1 MMGDVTAPR
10 RWLVLPIETKA
21 REFHAKTFLAA
32 AVAETGIDAI
42 IGEQNALV
50 AQRAQLPRALY
61 IDKSVARTKEA
72 HFRALRDAGS
82 LVAAWCEEGLVY
94 RDHAAYLRERVH
106 APSLG
111 LAARFY
117 AWGPAHGAHIRGHVP
132 AEAAKVIET
141 GNPRLDLLRPELRG
155 FYAAE
160 VAVLGRRLGPYIL
173 VNTNFSR
180 YNHHLGWDWWI
191 EGLKRRGTLTTPEQ
205 EAFYFG
211 WREFLGRIHHAFVDL
226 LPHLAAAFPE
236 HLIVVRPHPSEDPA
250 PWHDAAQPLRNV
262 EVLHEGSVVP
272 WLLGA
277 EAVIHNSCT
286 TGLEAHLLGRPV
298 AAYRPAL
305 SEIYDSE
312 LPNAVSH
319 NAGTVDDLIDLVRG
333 LMARPRPADGAEG
346 AVLAHIAGLE
356 GPLAVDAVAAD
367 IAALDLPESGFA
379 AGPAAGAQRL
389 VARLATAARP
399 VARRLLKGGRASA
412 YVDQKFPGIGLD
424 EVRAVLAGIQAATGR
439 FPDVHAE
446 ALDLHHAFRIT
457 AR

>member
-1 MMGDVTAPR
+1 MTADVTTPR

-21 REFHAKTFLAA
+21 REFHAKTLLAA
-32 AVAETGIDAI
+32 TVAERGIDVVL
-42 IGEQNALV
+42 GEQNALL

-72 HFRALRDAGS
+72 HFKALREAGS

-94 RDHAAYLRERVH
+94 RDREAYLRERVH
-106 APSLG
+106 APSLA

-117 AWGPAHGAHIRGHVP
+117 AWGPVQGADMREYVP
-132 AEAAKVIET
+132 TEAAKVVET

-155 FYAAE
+155 FYTAE
-160 VAVLGRRLGPYIL
+160 VEALDRRLGPYIL

-180 YNHHLGWDWWI
+180 YNHHLGQNSWI

-211 WREFLGRIHHAFVDL
+211 WRDFLGRIHHAFVDL
-226 LPHLAAAFPE
+226 LPHLATAFPE
-236 HLIVVRPHPSEDPA
+236 HRIVVRPHPSENHA
-250 PWHDAAQPLRNV
+250 PWHQAAQPLGNV
-262 EVLHEGSVVP
+262 EVHHEGPVVP

-305 SEIYDSE
+305 SEIYDSD

-319 NAGTVDDLIDLVRG
+319 NAETADDLIDLVRG
-333 LMARPRPADGAEG
+333 LIARPRAADGANR
-346 AVLAHIAGLE
+346 AALAYLAGLE
-356 GPLAVDAVAAD
+356 GALAVDALAAD
-367 IAALDLPESGFA
+367 IDTLDLPECGFA
-379 AGPAAGAQRL
+379 AGPAAAA
-389 VARLATAARP
+389 ARLAARIATAARP
-399 VARRLLKGGRASA
+399 LARRLLKGGLASA
-412 YVDQKFPGIGLD
+412 YVDQKFPGIDLT
-424 EVRAVLAGIQAATGR
+424 EVRAALAGLQSATGR
-439 FPDVHAE
+439 FTTVRAE
-446 ALDLHHAFRIT
+446 ALGLHHAYRIT

>member
-1 MMGDVTAPR
+1 MMGDVSTPR

-32 AVAETGIDAI
+32 AVAERGIDVVL
-42 IGEQNALV
+42 GEQNALV

-94 RDHAAYLRERVH
+94 RDRAAYLRERVH
-106 APSLG
+106 APSLA

-117 AWGPAHGAHIRGHVP
+117 AWGPVQGAHIREYLP

-141 GNPRLDLLRPELRG
+141 GNPRLDLLRPELRSL
-155 FYAAE
+155 YTSE
-160 VAVLGRRLGPYIL
+160 VEALGRRLGPYIL

-180 YNHHLGWDWWI
+180 FNHHLGHDWWI
-191 EGLKRRGTLTTPEQ
+191 EALKRRGTLTTPEQ

-211 WREFLGRIHHAFVDL
+211 WRDFLGRIHHAFVDL
-226 LPHLAAAFPE
+226 LPRLATAFPD
-236 HLIVVRPHPSEDPA
+236 HLIVVRPHPSENHA
-250 PWHDAAQPLRNV
+250 PWHEAALPLRNV
-262 EVLHEGSVVP
+262 EVHHEGPVVP

-277 EAVIHNSCT
+277 ETVIHNSCT
-286 TGLEAHLLGRPV
+286 TGLEAYLLGRPV
-298 AAYRPAL
+298 AAYRPAR

-319 NAGTVDDLIDLVRG
+319 NAGTAGDLADLVRG
-333 LMARPRPADGAEG
+333 LIARPRAADGAEG
-346 AVLAHIAGLE
+346 AALAHLAGLE
-356 GPLAVDAVAAD
+356 GPLAVDALATD

-379 AGPAAGAQRL
+379 AGPAAVAGRQ

-399 VARRLLKGGRASA
+399 MARRLLKGGRASA
-412 YVDQKFPGIGLD
+412 YVDQKFPGIDLT
-424 EVRAVLAGIQAATGR
+424 EVRAALAGIQAATGR
-439 FPDVHAE
+439 FAEVHAE
-446 ALDLHHAFRIT
+446 ALGLHHGYRIT